1 MHPLGVVPR
10 LLSNVFDSA
19 VVLETSSLS
28 LSYSEATYLGCLSTD
43 FLQKSC
49 ELVAR
54 YTELEN
60 KQIQL
65 NLDLKLAQENLQK
78 ARDEAKGMAGE
89 LLSTVLSFWP
99 SSMLI
104 SLAVS

>member
-1 MHPLGVVPR
+1 MSLG
-10 LLSNVFDSA
+10 
-19 VVLETSSLS
+19 
-28 LSYSEATYLGCLSTD
+28 YSEATYLGCLSTD
-43 FLQKSC
+43 FLQKSY

-78 ARDEAKGMAGE
+78 ARDEAKGMAAE

-99 SSMLI
+99 SWMLI
-104 SLAVS
+104 SLAVSQTKWRRL

>member
-1 MHPLGVVPR
+1 M
-10 LLSNVFDSA
+10 
-19 VVLETSSLS
+19 VLETSSLS

-49 ELVAR
+49 ELVSR

-89 LLSTVLSFWP
+89 LLSTVLSF
-99 SSMLI
+99 
-104 SLAVS
+104 